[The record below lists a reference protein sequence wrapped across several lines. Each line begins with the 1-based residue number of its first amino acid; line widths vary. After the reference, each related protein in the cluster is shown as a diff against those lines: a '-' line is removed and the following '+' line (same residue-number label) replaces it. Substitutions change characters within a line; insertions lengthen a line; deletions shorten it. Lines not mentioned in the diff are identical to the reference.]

1 MQKFGVSKE
10 EAERI
15 LNLKNEF
22 EVGDKVKIN
31 YEKIMNSKISNGLS
45 ERYKSFLEENKDKVF
60 TLNRDEKHKSFF
72 VFDEDSSEVKWL
84 WYGGDLIKVEEGD
97 TNE

>member
-31 YEKIMNSKISNGLS
+31 YEKIMNSKISNGS
-45 ERYKSFLEENKDKVF
+45 PHYSIRCGNSC
-60 TLNRDEKHKSFF
+60 
-72 VFDEDSSEVKWL
+72 VKTEF
-84 WYGGDLIKVEEGD
+84 G
-97 TNE
+97 